1 MQFRLSAAFLIFIGS
16 YTPLAIILAI
26 QNIPFEWWSRP
37 ICELPKLLA
46 LTCAINPFR
55 NPSLAILM
63 VAFTVSSAFLA
74 SQLFKRIAFPYRIE
88 VVSVKAVPN
97 EIINYTFPYG
107 GAAKIANCPHPWH
120 TKFLQPASLSVS
132 VTRVQKT
139 FSELEYTGKKKQ
151 TRRDRFLADLEQLVP
166 WAHLEAQVV
175 PFYSNTAGKR
185 GRPAIGV
192 SRMLRMYVVQQCFG
206 FSDEGCE
213 DAVYD
218 SQAIRG
224 FMGIDLGR
232 ESAPD
237 ATTLL
242 RFRRLLEANQLTR
255 LLFETI
261 NQHLASRGLL
271 LKEGTIVDA
280 TLIAAPPSV
289 KNREGKRDPEMHQA
303 RKGNQ
308 WHFGMKAHI
317 GVDATS
323 GLVHSVVGTAAN
335 VADVTQVGQLLHGD
349 ETYVSGDA
357 GYTGAAKR
365 PEHAERDVIWSIAA
379 RPSSYKQHGEGSVL
393 YRVKR
398 KIEYAKAQLRAK
410 VEHPFQ
416 VIKVRFNHRK
426 VRYRG
431 LEKNTAQLFSLFG
444 LANLMLAKRY
454 LQQAA
459 G

>member
-1 MQFRLSAAFLIFIGS
+1 M
-16 YTPLAIILAI
+16 
-26 QNIPFEWWSRP
+26 
-37 ICELPKLLA
+37 
-46 LTCAINPFR
+46 
-55 NPSLAILM
+55 
-63 VAFTVSSAFLA
+63 
-74 SQLFKRIAFPYRIE
+74 
-88 VVSVKAVPN
+88 
-97 EIINYTFPYG
+97 
-107 GAAKIANCPHPWH
+107 
-120 TKFLQPASLSVS
+120 S

-166 WAHLEAQVV
+166 WAQLEAQVA

-242 RFRRLLEANQLTR
+242 RFRRLLETHQLTR

-393 YRVKR
+393 YRV
-398 KIEYAKAQLRAK
+398 
-410 VEHPFQ
+410 
-416 VIKVRFNHRK
+416 
-426 VRYRG
+426 
-431 LEKNTAQLFSLFG
+431 
-444 LANLMLAKRY
+444 
-454 LQQAA
+454 
-459 G
+459 

>member
-1 MQFRLSAAFLIFIGS
+1 M
-16 YTPLAIILAI
+16 
-26 QNIPFEWWSRP
+26 
-37 ICELPKLLA
+37 
-46 LTCAINPFR
+46 
-55 NPSLAILM
+55 
-63 VAFTVSSAFLA
+63 
-74 SQLFKRIAFPYRIE
+74 
-88 VVSVKAVPN
+88 
-97 EIINYTFPYG
+97 
-107 GAAKIANCPHPWH
+107 
-120 TKFLQPASLSVS
+120 
-132 VTRVQKT
+132 QKT

-166 WAHLEAQVV
+166 WAHLEAQVA

-349 ETYVSGDA
+349 ETYCGVLQETHKTTCPMLLLREQRNPESRPLFCASEMASDSGYRFQ
-357 GYTGAAKR
+357 GSTRLR
-365 PEHAERDVIWSIAA
+365 PPD
-379 RPSSYKQHGEGSVL
+379 PS
-393 YRVKR
+393 R
-398 KIEYAKAQLRAK
+398 
-410 VEHPFQ
+410 
-416 VIKVRFNHRK
+416 
-426 VRYRG
+426 
-431 LEKNTAQLFSLFG
+431 
-444 LANLMLAKRY
+444 
-454 LQQAA
+454 
-459 G
+459 